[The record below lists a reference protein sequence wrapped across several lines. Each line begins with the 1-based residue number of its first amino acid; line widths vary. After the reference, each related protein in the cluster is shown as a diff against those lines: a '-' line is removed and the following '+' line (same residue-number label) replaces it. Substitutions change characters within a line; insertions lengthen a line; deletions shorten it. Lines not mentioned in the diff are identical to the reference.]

1 MQLNIRLL
9 PVITLA
15 ILTTFSSCKK
25 ESSKDDDNTPTDP
38 AVEVAAHSDDQN
50 LASDQMDAIA
60 NDVNAAVESS
70 TDFNGGRTMRLTS
83 YCNADAAIDTFSNPK
98 KITITYD
105 GLNCFGTHT
114 RYGVVVISMPK
125 GARWRDPGT
134 SLTISFQNL
143 KFKRVSDNRSI
154 TINGSQTYTNVSG
167 GLLMAL
173 AQLNTIIHTVTSDGV
188 KIKFDDNTERTWKV
202 SRKRTFTYD
211 NGIVLSVSGT
221 HTEGSNTQIAE
232 WGLNRFGH
240 AFTTSITQPLVVRQ
254 DCNFRLT
261 AGQVKH
267 EGFATATATFGLN
280 ASGNATTCPGLGHY
294 YLKLEWTGAAGNSHH
309 VILPY

>member
-1 MQLNIRLL
+1 MQINFRLL

-15 ILTTFSSCKK
+15 VLTTFSSCKK
-25 ESSKDDDNTPTDP
+25 ESSKDDNTPTDP
-38 AVEVAAHSDDQN
+38 AIEVAAHSEDQN
-50 LASDQMDAIA
+50 IVSDGLDAIN
-60 NDVNAAVESS
+60 NDVDAAVESS
-70 TDFNGGRTMRLTS
+70 TDFNGGREMRLMNV
-83 YCNADAAIDTFSNPK
+83 CGADAVVDTFSNPK

-114 RYGVVVISMPK
+114 RNGVVVISMPQ
-125 GARWRDPGT
+125 GMRWRDAGAT
-134 SLTISFQNL
+134 LTISFQNL
-143 KFKRVSDNRSI
+143 KIKRVSDNKSI
-154 TINGSQTYTNVSG
+154 TYNGSQTYTNVSG

-173 AQLNTIIHTVTSDGV
+173 PTLNNIIHTVSSDGMT
-188 KIKFDDNTERTWKV
+188 IKFDDNSERTWKV
-202 SRKRTFTYD
+202 ARKRTFTYN
-211 NGIVLSVSGT
+211 NGIVLSITGT

-240 AFTTSITQPLVVRQ
+240 SFTTSITQPLVVRQ

-261 AGQVKH
+261 SGQVKH

-280 ASGNATTCPGLGHY
+280 SDGNATTCPGTGHY
-294 YLKLEWTGAAGNSHH
+294 YLRLEWTGVNGSPHH